1 MDDPFAGLNREQL
14 LALVHEQGA
23 ALTTVRAALAEQ
35 QARVQRLEAR
45 IKELERRL
53 EKGGGP
59 RGMPGLKPTP
69 PAAEPPRPPTPRKRR
84 AQGFARSRGM
94 PTRAVAHALDQCP
107 DCGTSLGG
115 GSVKRTREVI
125 DLAPAA
131 VEVTAHHFVER
142 VCPVCRKRSTPSVDL
157 GDQVVGQQRLGIR
170 LLSLIVTLREV
181 GRLPVRTIQ
190 WYLETVHDLHL
201 SVGAITAASQRVA
214 VQAQDAVTAIRDQI
228 RASPAVHADETGWR
242 TDGHNGYVW
251 TFSTPQA
258 RYFTHGRR
266 TKDMVDA
273 VLGPD
278 FEGVLCSDF
287 YAAYTHYPGLKQRC
301 WAHLLREIHD
311 LRQVVPDDPELDAW
325 AEAVHALFVEARDT
339 EHPTPEQRA
348 RAAAD
353 YRTRLLALAR
363 QVSGDAEAP
372 ARTLGARMERFI
384 GDLFVFVT
392 EPEVAP
398 TNNLAERS
406 LRPLVTRRKISGG
419 CRSDAGTDATVT
431 LASLFGT
438 WQLQGTNPYH
448 GCRQLLVQD

>member
-1 MDDPFAGLNREQL
+1 MAPIDDLTRDEL
-14 LALVHEQGA
+14 MALVHTQA
-23 ALTTVRAALAEQ
+23 AVIERL
-35 QARVQRLEAR
+35 QATITRQEAR
-45 IKELERRL
+45 ITELERRL

-59 RGMPGLKPTP
+59 RGMPGLKPTSPASESP
-69 PAAEPPRPPTPRKRR
+69 PPPKPRKARSH
-84 AQGFARSRGM
+84 GFARPRSI
-94 PTRAVAHALDQCP
+94 PTATVTHVLDQCP

-131 VEVTAHHFVER
+131 VEVIAHQFVER
-142 VCPVCRKRSTPSVDL
+142 VCPLCRKRWTPSVNL
-157 GDQVVGQQRLGIR
+157 GDQVVGQQRLGIG
-170 LLSLIVTLREV
+170 LLSLIVALREV

-190 WYLETVHDLHL
+190 WYLQTVHAVHL
-201 SVGAITAASQRVA
+201 SVGAIATASQQVA
-214 VQAQDAVTAIRDQI
+214 AHAQEAVMAIRDQI

-242 TDGHNGYVW
+242 TDGRNGYVW

-266 TKDMVDA
+266 TKDMVDTA
-273 VLGPD
+273 LGPD
-278 FEGVLCSDF
+278 FDGVLCSDF

-311 LRQVVPDDPELDAW
+311 LRQVVPDNADLAEWADAI
-325 AEAVHALFVEARDT
+325 HALFLEARDT
-339 EHPTPEQRA
+339 AYRTPAQRA

-353 YRTRLLALAR
+353 YRARLLMLAR
-363 QVSGDAEAP
+363 RVSGDADAP
-372 ARTLGARMERFI
+372 ARALGARMERFI

-392 EPEVAP
+392 EPDVAP

-419 CRSDAGTDATVT
+419 CRSDAGTDATMA
-431 LASLFGT
+431 LASVFGT
-438 WQLQGTNPYH
+438 WQLEGKNPYDA
-448 GCRQLLVQD
+448 CRQLLAQA